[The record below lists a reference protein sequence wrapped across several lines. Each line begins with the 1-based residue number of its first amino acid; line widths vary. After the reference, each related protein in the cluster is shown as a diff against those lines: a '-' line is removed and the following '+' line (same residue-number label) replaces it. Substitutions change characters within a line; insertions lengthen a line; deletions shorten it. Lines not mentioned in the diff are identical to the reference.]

1 MIVVNGNN
9 PDPPH
14 RSVVPSAI
22 VVVHQ
27 RDDPST
33 TTGRASQ
40 GDVLHS
46 AAQKS
51 GVVVDIRT

>member
-14 RSVVPSAI
+14 RSVPSAI
-22 VVVHQ
+22 VVVHL